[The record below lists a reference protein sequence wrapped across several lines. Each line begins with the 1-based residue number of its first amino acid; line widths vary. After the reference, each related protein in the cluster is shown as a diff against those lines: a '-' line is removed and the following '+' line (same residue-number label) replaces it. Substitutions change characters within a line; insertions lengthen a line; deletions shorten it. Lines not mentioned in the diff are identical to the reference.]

1 MNKGV
6 NNDQEQIKEVLINE
20 QTTKEEYEIRDKPDD
35 LKSILYFFVKQF
47 GKGFAIRTVYSL
59 ILLFSSYKKMKH
71 IISFPLIIKTIFSLP
86 NLRTSLFFSITPSL
100 NRLLHFLYKTD
111 SQIFTFFAGFTS
123 GLIGVLIEEKTS
135 LTNFV
140 IFSILARVI
149 HIFLIIGLDHF
160 RINFSGKKA
169 SFTCFL
175 LVAIP
180 FMLLSIYHPS
190 YEPIRKLFDSY
201 ANYIDDAERNEVE
214 YKRNNMRLV

>member
-1 MNKGV
+1 MNLGV
-6 NNDQEQIKEVLINE
+6 NNDQEQIKEVIRNE
-20 QTTKEEYEIRDKPDD
+20 QTTIEENKIPEIPDD

-47 GKGFAIRTVYSL
+47 AKGFGVRTVYSL
-59 ILLFSSYKKMKH
+59 ILLLSSYKKMKH
-71 IISFPLIIKTIFSLP
+71 RISFSLIFKTIFSLP

-111 SQIFTFFAGFTS
+111 SKMYTFFAGFTS

-149 HIFLIIGLDHF
+149 HIFLNIGLDYF
-160 RINFSGKKA
+160 KIDFSGKKA

-180 FMLLSIYHPS
+180 FMLLSFYHPS
-190 YEPIRKLFDSY
+190 YEPIRKLLDTY

-214 YKRNNMRLV
+214 YKRNKMRLV